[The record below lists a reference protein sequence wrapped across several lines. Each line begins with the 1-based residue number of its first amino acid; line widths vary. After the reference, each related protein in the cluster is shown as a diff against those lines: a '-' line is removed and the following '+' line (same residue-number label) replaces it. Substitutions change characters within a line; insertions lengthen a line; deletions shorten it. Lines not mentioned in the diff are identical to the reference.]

1 MDTDALD
8 EFARRVLNSEVGD
21 VQRLSGGASME
32 SWKFGAG
39 GAEYVLRRLPEGA
52 PAQAAINGLPLSTEA
67 EVIRLARRHGVSA
80 PEIVAELDPQDG
92 LGTGYVM
99 RAIAGETLPRRILGQ
114 PAYAEADLVQGCA
127 RELARIHAVPTAE
140 VAARLEGEPPDRM
153 VADLRELHDA
163 SGAAIPT
170 FAMALDWLASNTP
183 GDVEPRLLHGDFR
196 MGNLM
201 ITPDGIAG
209 VLDWEL
215 THLGDPAQDIGFLCA
230 PSWRFG
236 YWEHEVGGFGDLQDF
251 LSAYREA
258 GGEDIS
264 PERVRFWE
272 VYSSLWWGLVCV
284 QMVELWRSGTVRTLE
299 RPVIGTRVS
308 ETEIDLL
315 LLLDAGEQPKFRFPS
330 SETPNPKG
338 ATEPH
343 ELLEALGEWTG
354 ELIDATSGH
363 AKFEARIA
371 RNALGIVERH
381 LTHGP
386 APEVTDLVSLRRNVM
401 HRVRIE
407 QPRYAGLRVAEER
420 WTL

>member
-1 MDTDALD
+1 MDEARLNA
-8 EFARRVLNSEVGD
+8 FAERRLGTGATAVH
-21 VQRLSGGASME
+21 RLSGGASME
-32 SWKFGAG
+32 SWRFTSADKD
-39 GAEYVLRRLPEGA
+39 YVLRRLPEGA
-52 PAQAAINGLPLSTEA
+52 SADAAINGLPLAIEA
-67 EVIRLARRHGVSA
+67 EVLRAARAHGVRA
-80 PEIVAELDPQDG
+80 PEIVTGLLKEDG
-92 LGTGYVM
+92 LGEGYLM
-99 RAIAGETLPRRILGQ
+99 RAIDGETLPHRILGN
-114 PAYAEADLVQGCA
+114 PDYDTAT
-127 RELARIHAVPTAE
+127 LARDAATQLAQIHAVPPAAVPLDAAKPTQ
-140 VAARLEGEPPDRM
+140 ARLAELR
-153 VADLRELHDA
+153 DLKVRLAVD
-163 SGAAIPT
+163 SPT
-170 FAMALDWLASNTP
+170 FDLALDWLEANLPT
-183 GDVEPRLLHGDFR
+183 DIEPRLLHGDFR

-201 ITPDGIAG
+201 VTPDGIAG

-236 YWEHEVGGFGDLQDF
+236 YWEREVGGFGDLENF

-264 PERVRFWE
+264 PDRVRFWE

-315 LLLDAGEQPKFRFPS
+315 LLLDAGDQPKFDFPS
-330 SETPNPKG
+330 PETSNVKG
-338 ATEPH
+338 ATEPQ
-343 ELLEALGEWTG
+343 ELLQALGEWTG
-354 ELIDATSGH
+354 NLIDSASGH

-386 APEVTDLVSLRRNVM
+386 APEVTDLISLRKNVM